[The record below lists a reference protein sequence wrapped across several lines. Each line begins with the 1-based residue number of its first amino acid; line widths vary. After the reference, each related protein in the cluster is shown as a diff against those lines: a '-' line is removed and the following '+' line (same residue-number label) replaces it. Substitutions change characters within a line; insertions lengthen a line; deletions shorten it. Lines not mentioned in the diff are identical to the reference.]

1 MKNIMYA
8 VVAGVVLTSCMKNE
22 EASMATSIIQ
32 TQRDSTDESDGRDRV
47 RRDLRADENAVQP
60 IWPSLSRDKSLPTNG
75 KDITLIVA
83 NDTIILRGSVK
94 SEQEK
99 ASIGAMARQYA
110 GVRYIDNQL
119 EVVN

>member
-1 MKNIMYA
+1 MI
-8 VVAGVVLTSCMKNE
+8 AGVVLTSCMKNE
-22 EASMATSIIQ
+22 EASTATSIVQ
-32 TQRDSTDESDGRDRV
+32 SQRDWTDKSDGRDQV
-47 RRDLRADENAVQP
+47 RRDLKADENAVQL
-60 IWPSLSRDKSLPTNG
+60 IRRSLSSDKSLPTNG
-75 KDITLIVA
+75 KDIKLIVA

-119 EVVN
+119 EIVD